1 MQVGPHSRT
10 SPAPQLGVTG
20 EQEENDG
27 QWRMAEDRQIR
38 FRVVPVRPRQSPS
51 ITSFRVGPAT
61 APRDIGVATQDRQ
74 QIRGK
79 DDELEDVFGS
89 TCTPL
94 HVQSRAQSKPRAK
107 VSGVDVRER
116 VGLTGCEH
124 PRGHEVIEAIA
135 DHGNGWFG
143 SSADPLP
150 QGLDNAATRDRSAE
164 LAETSPAEGQFD
176 DAEVDSP
183 ARLLLSFAS
192 AAYTYGAGPST
203 YSLCPTQTGARDPV
217 PARPADAQRRPADS
231 STSTST
237 PIAEYTPAIQSC
249 RSPAEH
255 PEQPVR
261 FSEKQSSTLQARAG
275 SEAPVIGVSAEANR
289 PEVAVMHEADDSQ
302 DHSCAKRRRLAPV
315 TSPSSTMGDKLRI
328 DAEPE
333 ARHEAL
339 DMPNTAASSGAGRP
353 PVDDGKRG
361 KEKAKATRL
370 RHQACT

>member
-1 MQVGPHSRT
+1 MGGDDPGGHEIAEAMAEHVANHSR
-10 SPAPQLGVTG
+10 SA
-20 EQEENDG
+20 
-27 QWRMAEDRQIR
+27 M
-38 FRVVPVRPRQSPS
+38 
-51 ITSFRVGPAT
+51 
-61 APRDIGVATQDRQ
+61 
-74 QIRGK
+74 
-79 DDELEDVFGS
+79 
-89 TCTPL
+89 
-94 HVQSRAQSKPRAK
+94 
-107 VSGVDVRER
+107 
-116 VGLTGCEH
+116 
-124 PRGHEVIEAIA
+124 
-135 DHGNGWFG
+135 G
-143 SSADPLP
+143 SSSRVL
-150 QGLDNAATRDRSAE
+150 GNTATRDRSAE
-164 LAETSPAEGQFD
+164 LTEPSPAEGQFD
-176 DAEVDSP
+176 DAECDSP
-183 ARLLLSFAS
+183 ARLLLSFATS
-192 AAYTYGAGPST
+192 VYTYTAGPSM
-203 YSLCPTQTGARDPV
+203 YSLHSTQTGAWGLI
-217 PARPADAQRRPADS
+217 PAGPADAQRRSADS
-231 STSTST
+231 STSTSTST

-302 DHSCAKRRRLAPV
+302 DHSWAKRRRLAPV